1 MPSGFDSGRR
11 REVGKAFK
19 SLGWVDMPSGWA
31 LWDIEANLPLLFKS
45 LGWVDMPSGFA
56 ATITGSGFDDFLFKS
71 LGWVDMPSGVAGW
84 RSWQQADSAGL
95 NPSAGLICLLAKTRK
110 EAGWIKGGLNPSAGL
125 ICLLAVSGR
134 MTPALTTC
142 LNPSAGLICLLAR
155 RIADHGAQ
163 SQV

>member
-1 MPSGFDSGRR
+1 MFKSLGWVDMPSGFDSGRR

-71 LGWVDMPSGVAGW
+71 LGWVDMPSGGV
-84 RSWQQADSAGL
+84 
-95 NPSAGLICLLAKTRK
+95 
-110 EAGWIKGGLNPSAGL
+110 
-125 ICLLAVSGR
+125 
-134 MTPALTTC
+134 
-142 LNPSAGLICLLAR
+142 
-155 RIADHGAQ
+155 
-163 SQV
+163 